1 MQVEKKKECHLGRDQ
16 TPSNTVAM
24 LAEHNL
30 PPLEVSW
37 LQRDVLLFANS
48 IGVTA
53 DELHFLYV
61 SLPLIPL

>member
-1 MQVEKKKECHLGRDQ
+1 
-16 TPSNTVAM
+16 M